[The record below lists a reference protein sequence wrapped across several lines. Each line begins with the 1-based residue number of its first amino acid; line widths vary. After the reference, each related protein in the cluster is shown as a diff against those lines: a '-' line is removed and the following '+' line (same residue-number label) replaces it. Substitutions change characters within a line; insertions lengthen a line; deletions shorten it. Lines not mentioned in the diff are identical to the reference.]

1 MVQRAQGRLT
11 EAQRSEVWQRY
22 RRGESLGQI
31 GHALGR
37 RHSSIRTIVAATGG
51 ISPVLHRR
59 SRLALTLHEREEISR
74 GLARGDSVRAI
85 AGRLGRAPSSVSRE
99 VRRNGGLRRYR
110 AVAADQRAWRAAAR
124 PKACKLAGNPALARA
139 VAEKLS
145 EDWSPEQISGWL
157 KLTYPHDEGMRVSHE
172 AIYQSLFV
180 QARGALKK
188 ELTEH
193 LRTRRTI
200 RRSRHASLRGKKR
213 GQIQDAVSI
222 RERPAEA
229 EDRAVPGHWE
239 ADLLSGSR
247 NSHVATLVERSTRF
261 VMLLKLDGKHAPTVA
276 AALAEGIQRLPEELR
291 KTLTVDRGLEMA
303 AHKSFTIATNVS
315 VYFCDPR
322 SPWQRGSNENING
335 LLRQYLPKRSDLK
348 PFTQDDLDAIAQRLN
363 TRPRKTLAFRTPGD
377 MLEEAIDTASRLS
390 GTP

>member
-1 MVQRAQGRLT
+1 VVQRAQRLT

-51 ISPVLHRR
+51 IRPVLHRR

-110 AVAADQRAWRAAAR
+110 AVAADQRAWRASAR

-276 AALAEGIQRLPEELR
+276 VALADGIQRLPEELR

-363 TRPRKTLAFRTPGD
+363 TRPRKTLAFRTPAD
-377 MLEEAIDTASRLS
+377 MLEEAIVAT
-390 GTP
+390 TP